1 MVCGGSLVVVVW
13 WWFDGCLV
21 VIWRCRDP
29 PACIS
34 SSISRRR
41 SKPLCSSKSWCNP
54 FARSAGIFIG
64 VRTEER
70 GSTRNPVAGDWENRE
85 GYELV
90 LQDLHFSNGIL
101 GVLEAML
108 GCVR

>member
-1 MVCGGSLVVVVW
+1 MGVLGELEDHPNSGLHS
-13 WWFDGCLV
+13 
-21 VIWRCRDP
+21 
-29 PACIS
+29 
-34 SSISRRR
+34 
-41 SKPLCSSKSWCNP
+41 
-54 FARSAGIFIG
+54 IG